1 MLAMDQMTAHTQL
14 PEIKV
19 PHSMFDNCD
28 ITCGSFASK
37 SDESKEGA
45 KEVESPENHQANTGE
60 FHTGGN
66 VHAEAELFQ
75 ARHLR
80 AKDVMFR
87 LGFGLSNFSTSEIF
101 QTFMIFCFCICLS
114 VSTVPTLHT
123 FANETNW
130 GSKIEDPCPLSDLWQ
145 FVEETH
151 DEVWPLL
158 VSNNPN
164 V

>member
-28 ITCGSFASK
+28 ITCSSFAPK

-66 VHAEAELFQ
+66 VHAEAELFE
-75 ARHLR
+75 ARHLG

-87 LGFGLSNFSTSEIF
+87 LGFVLSNFSTSEIF
-101 QTFMIFCFCICLS
+101 HTFMIFS
-114 VSTVPTLHT
+114 
-123 FANETNW
+123 
-130 GSKIEDPCPLSDLWQ
+130 
-145 FVEETH
+145 
-151 DEVWPLL
+151 
-158 VSNNPN
+158 
-164 V
+164 